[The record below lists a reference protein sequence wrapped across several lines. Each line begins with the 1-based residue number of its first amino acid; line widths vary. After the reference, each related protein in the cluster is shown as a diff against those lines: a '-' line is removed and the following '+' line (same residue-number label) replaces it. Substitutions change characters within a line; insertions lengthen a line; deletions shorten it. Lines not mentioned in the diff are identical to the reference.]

1 MSQGS
6 LEPGLE
12 LASPRGAGAAPAL
25 LGRGFR
31 PFFLLVGV
39 HAVLFVPAWLGI
51 LAGWLPPPDWPGLTQ
66 WHAHE
71 MLFGFVGAAVAGFL
85 LTSVPAWTGRP
96 PVVGARLAALVAVW
110 LAGRAAMLLAGAL
123 PGSLVTALDLAF
135 LPALAAALAP
145 SLRRAKRRHGV
156 FLLILGGL
164 SAANLAVHLDARGV
178 APGLAPA
185 GLRGAVD
192 LAALLVAILGG
203 RITPAFTANAFQRD
217 GVDARL
223 LARPWLDRLAV
234 GTVVAY
240 ALADLVVP
248 RSLASGAF
256 ALAASLALA
265 ARLAGWQG
273 LRARRDALV
282 WSLHAGYAWLAL
294 GFACVAIAD
303 LGGRLPWTTGVHA
316 LTAGAFGA
324 MILAVM
330 TRVGLGHTGRPLV
343 APRGAT
349 LAYGL
354 VSAGALVR
362 TFGPLAAPSLAFPL
376 LVASGV
382 LWSGAFASFLA
393 VYAPILL
400 RPRVDG
406 RPG

>member
-1 MSQGS
+1 VSGAA
-6 LEPGLE
+6 EPGLE
-12 LASPRGAGAAPAL
+12 LAAPRGAAGGPAL

-31 PFFLLVGV
+31 PFFLLAGA

-51 LAGWLPPPDWPGLTQ
+51 LAGWLPPPDWPGLTR

-71 MLFGFVGAAVAGFL
+71 MLFGFVAAAVAGFL
-85 LTSVPAWTGRP
+85 LTSVPVWTGRA
-96 PVVGARLAALVAVW
+96 PVVGARLAGLAALW
-110 LAGRAAMLLAGAL
+110 LAGRAAMLLAGGL
-123 PGSLVTALDLAF
+123 PGLLVTLLDLAF
-135 LPALAAALAP
+135 LPALAATLAP
-145 SLRRAKRRHGV
+145 SLVGAERKHGV
-156 FLLILGGL
+156 FLLVLAGL
-164 SAANLAVHLDARGV
+164 FAANLAVHLDARGV
-178 APGLAPA
+178 APGLAAA

-203 RITPAFTANAFQRD
+203 RITPAFTANALRRE
-217 GVDARL
+217 GVEVRVV
-223 LARPWLDRLAV
+223 ARPWLDRVAV
-234 GTVVAY
+234 RAVVAY
-240 ALADLVVP
+240 AVADLVAP
-248 RSLASGAF
+248 RTLASGAL

-265 ARLAGWQG
+265 GRLAGWQG
-273 LRARRDALV
+273 LRARRDPLV
-282 WSLHAGYAWLAL
+282 WSLHAGYAWLAV
-294 GFACVAIAD
+294 GFACVALGD
-303 LGGRLPWTTGVHA
+303 LGVGLPWTTGVHA

-349 LAYGL
+349 LAYAL
-354 VSAGALVR
+354 VSAGALFR
-362 TFGPLAAPSLAFPL
+362 TFGPLAAPALAFPL
-376 LVASGV
+376 LVASGL